1 MMKTHKE
8 FIRIEQT
15 TPVSK
20 TCSEKHLLGGF
31 TFSQK
36 GLDDDA
42 WDSRTL
48 SKVVREQPVLDSLI
62 LKLLTRFM
70 KDIQFSILCAKAQ
83 KLPSDVGPNA
93 NDLLTFP
100 RIIQGCVTK
109 RSLQYFSHFQR
120 HVSLTPTPF
129 YFLLFFGFGNR
140 WTSIVW
146 TKNSTTRHV
155 SLQTWNSFIDDK
167 VPLVLNKLNK
177 LSSTCKIHTLISRFR
192 GGTTLNQGD
201 MYLLLSRDRS
211 FSTQSNFSKCLLG
224 FDQNLKPRDR
234 CSITKNIRSISKSSY
249 LTRLPKIFHQVLCKL
264 IVPSYRGGHAYRLI
278 CPTAHNDI
286 RWVTPVNC
294 GGGILLS
301 SQTQDTG

>member
-1 MMKTHKE
+1 
-8 FIRIEQT
+8 
-15 TPVSK
+15 
-20 TCSEKHLLGGF
+20 
-31 TFSQK
+31 
-36 GLDDDA
+36 
-42 WDSRTL
+42 
-48 SKVVREQPVLDSLI
+48 
-62 LKLLTRFM
+62 M

-140 WTSIVW
+140 WTSIIW
-146 TKNSTTRHV
+146 TKNSTTRHA
-155 SLQTWNSFIDDK
+155 SLQTWNSFIDDE